1 MRWDITAG
9 KGERGK
15 RSVMQCANAAAQCT
29 NKQNITKQRSNTRW
43 RSRRRRMLT
52 APQHDGTRRP
62 CQPPRWSANLLFA
75 NVFLLREHH
84 GRENGENDTKERMLL
99 LLLLVVVVVGV
110 VTSVDAVVLLC
121 FLERRYRCE
130 FAPRGYKDRESTKYM
145 SGQASLAFFFKDKS
159 KNNLSARS
167 RPF

>member
-62 CQPPRWSANLLFA
+62 CQPTQWSANLLFA
-75 NVFLLREHH
+75 KVCLMREHH
-84 GRENGENDTKERMLL
+84 GRENGEYVKGKSAFI
-99 LLLLVVVVVGV
+99 VVGGGGWWCYWSLMLCVFLSAGIGVNLLRANIYGERVHEWPSV
-110 VTSVDAVVLLC
+110 VG
-121 FLERRYRCE
+121 FL
-130 FAPRGYKDRESTKYM
+130 
-145 SGQASLAFFFKDKS
+145 FKDKS
-159 KNNLSARS
+159 KNNLSARF